1 MKRFRLAMLMLL
13 GFTQAMAAED
23 AALLAELHN
32 PGHPEPHRIVSGAL
46 NASDLQRLHA
56 AGLRHLINLRTP
68 EETPD
73 FDEAQ
78 VAHVLGIDYAGIPIK
93 GPSTFTRDNAARLDD
108 LLRRAGDEPTLIH
121 CASGNRVGALIALR
135 AAWIQGQPIEA
146 AIAEGKRWGLTSLEP
161 SVRSAL
167 EQDEEERAGDQSE

>member
-1 MKRFRLAMLMLL
+1 MKRFKLAILVLL
-13 GFTQAMAAED
+13 VAFTQTIAADD
-23 AALLAELHN
+23 AAVLAQLHN
-32 PGHPEPHRIVSGAL
+32 PGHPEPHRIVSGAIDT
-46 NASDLQRLHA
+46 SDLQRLHA
-56 AGLRHLINLRTP
+56 AGLKRLINLRTP

-78 VAHVLGIDYAGIPIK
+78 VAHELGIDYAAIPIK

-135 AAWIQGQPIEA
+135 AAWIQGQPIDV
-146 AIAEGKRWGLTSLEP
+146 AIAEGKRWGLTSLES
-161 SVRSAL
+161 SVRSVL
-167 EQDEEERAGDQSE
+167 DQDEERRTGE

>member
-32 PGHPEPHRIVSGAL
+32 PGHPEPHRIVSGAID
-46 NASDLQRLHA
+46 ASDLQRLHA
-56 AGLRHLINLRTP
+56 AGLKHLINLRAP

-73 FDEAQ
+73 FDEER
-78 VAHVLGIDYAGIPIK
+78 VARVLGIDYAGIPIK

-135 AAWIQGQPIEA
+135 AAWIQGQPIDV
-146 AIAEGKRWGLTSLEP
+146 AIAEGKRWGLTSLES
-161 SVRSAL
+161 SVRSVL
-167 EQDEEERAGDQSE
+167 EQDEERRTGE